1 MAHLPQRPDG
11 RVCRGG
17 DGEQREHDP
26 LYTERQP
33 RLVDNHHQ
41 QLRNRGTA
49 PVGATEQRASGNYV
63 TAMQYDSQSRVSR
76 LVHPTGVA
84 VLYGYSRGYLKDV
97 TDDSGHLLWRT
108 DDMDASCQMLKAQL
122 GNGAVTQ
129 HTYDTVTHRLKSI
142 VTSNNLQN
150 FNYDYDKFGNL
161 ASRKDN
167 IKNLKETFTYDD
179 MNRLTGITLSR
190 PSGQD
195 LACAVTYDAL
205 GRMTSKQ
212 AVTAVNGVAQV
223 SAVFSQPVFNAIK
236 VHAVSSAQSMSD
248 MFPTGAQN
256 ITYTSFEKAGKIKL
270 DMDSICYTYG
280 YDQQRIGMEEYIGS
294 SVRTKQ
300 YVGSCEYITET
311 GTSGTKTL
319 TYLTGPYGVFAVVE
333 KQNNAET
340 LHYILKDNLG
350 SWTTITNGNGA
361 VEQRL
366 SFDAW
371 GNQRN
376 PNTWANYT
384 ANDTY
389 SKPMFDRGFTGHEHL
404 TAFGL
409 INMNG
414 RMYDP
419 VMSSFLSA
427 DRYVQDPMSAQGF
440 NRYAYCMYNPLRFV
454 DPTGW
459 LIGGGNGHQ
468 PDEPLQRM
476 MINNQAYFVIPEVTI
491 TAEPI
496 SNTPKTVFN
505 EFEYTPNPGSMG
517 LDVQWSFWNNY
528 GPSNGHNGGSGSS
541 GNHGGSSNTVVPKQ
555 DITSSYVPPTLQLI
569 NSTMFTYDGIVWTNP
584 NKLICIE
591 AGQHV
596 KVEVVN
602 KNILGVQL
610 NIQDI
615 TTYHYETNS
624 LGIKQIVYS
633 GEEYGVV
640 LPPGIKASYDF
651 YRFDYSPIYWS
662 FEFGTGI
669 SEVVNV
675 KINIYSEW
683 KPGMNIDPNHP
694 KLKNP

>member
-1 MAHLPQRPDG
+1 M
-11 RVCRGG
+11 
-17 DGEQREHDP
+17 
-26 LYTERQP
+26 
-33 RLVDNHHQ
+33 
-41 QLRNRGTA
+41 
-49 PVGATEQRASGNYV
+49 
-63 TAMQYDSQSRVSR
+63 
-76 LVHPTGVA
+76 
-84 VLYGYSRGYLKDV
+84 
-97 TDDSGHLLWRT
+97 
-108 DDMDASCQMLKAQL
+108 
-122 GNGAVTQ
+122 
-129 HTYDTVTHRLKSI
+129 
-142 VTSNNLQN
+142 
-150 FNYDYDKFGNL
+150 
-161 ASRKDN
+161 
-167 IKNLKETFTYDD
+167 KETFTYDD

-190 PSGQD
+190 PAGQD

-223 SAVFSQPVFNAIK
+223 SAVFSQPVFNATK

-248 MFPTGAQN
+248 MFPTGTQN
-256 ITYTSFEKAGKIKL
+256 VTYTSFDKANKIKL
-270 DMDSICYTYG
+270 GMDSICYTYG
-280 YDQQRIGMEEYIGS
+280 YDQQRIGMEEYLGS

-333 KQNNAET
+333 RQNNAET

-427 DRYVQDPMSAQGF
+427 DRYVQDPSSAQGF

-459 LIGGGNGHQ
+459 L
-468 PDEPLQRM
+468 
-476 MINNQAYFVIPEVTI
+476 
-491 TAEPI
+491 
-496 SNTPKTVFN
+496 
-505 EFEYTPNPGSMG
+505 PGSMG
-517 LDVQWSFWNNY
+517 SGYPRTVSGLIQDYLSDPCYITRSQLREAGIYNIEGGYGYAGGTGTMTAYWMDGCGGSHSSTWGVNTESSGFEVGAWAIPASFNSNWVNDCLGYCNY
-528 GPSNGHNGGSGSS
+528 GGVGVDNFTTGTNAIACYYSFSGRGGGKSGTHQNIKPAVTALTTMWTASVVEPTPIGEAISIVATGAAALYYGEELIAKMKKEISHLLTRPDGPDGFVHELRTNTSGYYPCVRTSTLVYMEAGEVWKIGETTQGNNRYTDNWYQTYNVHMISVFEGNQREIKIHEKILIYQYYFKNGH
-541 GNHGGSSNTVVPKQ
+541 
-555 DITSSYVPPTLQLI
+555 
-569 NSTMFTYDGIVWTNP
+569 
-584 NKLICIE
+584 
-591 AGQHV
+591 
-596 KVEVVN
+596 
-602 KNILGVQL
+602 
-610 NIQDI
+610 
-615 TTYHYETNS
+615 
-624 LGIKQIVYS
+624 
-633 GEEYGVV
+633 
-640 LPPGIKASYDF
+640 LPPGNRIF
-651 YRFDYSPIYWS
+651 R
-662 FEFGTGI
+662 
-669 SEVVNV
+669 
-675 KINIYSEW
+675 
-683 KPGMNIDPNHP
+683 
-694 KLKNP
+694 